1 MRWFGLGSA
10 AISVSYISLTKG
22 RGRGGKEL
30 KGERERERE
39 CLAFLL
45 GGKYVHVSRT
55 CRAAITAL
63 RFHISYYRLFSFG
76 EKLAVQKILAVAVL

>member
-30 KGERERERE
+30 KGERERE